1 MLQNWIKFFTES
13 NRWKHFLAGAV
24 IGAVTLNPWD
34 ALVASGAAGAAC
46 EYKDKTW
53 GGKWDWTDFACTLA
67 GGLLGYGLRTLIAL
81 LW

>member
-1 MLQNWIKFFTES
+1 MDMANWLLKS
-13 NRWKHFLAGAV
+13 NRWKHLLCGAV
-24 IGAVTLNPWD
+24 IGAVCLCLWD
-34 ALVASGAAGAAC
+34 ALVAATAAAGAC